1 MKSLWRLNKY
11 FYKYRVR
18 FLLGILFVTVSNLF
32 AIFPAQII
40 RYAFDVV
47 SETIDTYKLYEGFE
61 QKEMFYGLI
70 AKSLMWF
77 GIIVLAMALLK
88 GVFMFFMRQTII
100 IMSRLVEYDMKNE
113 LYDHY
118 QKLNLAFFKRNNT
131 GDLMA
136 RITEDV
142 SKVRM
147 YIGPAIMY
155 SINLVVLFV
164 LVISAMLMVSV
175 KLTIYVLLPLP
186 ILSITIYVVSNLIN
200 KKSEEVQRQLSRLS
214 TLAQETFSGIRVI
227 KAYTR
232 EATIL
237 EDYTNESEMYKDKS
251 LELVRINALFFPLM
265 ILLIGLSTL
274 LTIYIGGLEA
284 IKGNI
289 TTGNIAEFVIYIN
302 MLTWPVAAIGWVTS
316 LVQRAAAS
324 QERLNE
330 FLSIEPEIYNP
341 TVEPLDLKG
350 KIEFNHVSFV
360 YPDSGIK
367 ALDDI
372 SFSIEPGKS
381 LAIIGRT
388 GSGKSTIAAL
398 ITRLYDVTSGE
409 LLIDGQP
416 INAINLDEYRK
427 QIGSVP
433 QEVFLFSDTIF
444 GNIAFGVKDS
454 DFERDL
460 KVEVEE
466 AAKNAAIYDN
476 IVDFPAKFDTRVGER
491 GITLSGGQ
499 KQRISIARAIVR
511 NPKILIFDDCLS
523 AVDTE
528 TEEEILSNLK
538 RIMEGKTSIIISHRV
553 SSVKDADEIIV
564 LDEGQ
569 IMERGNHKQLLEKG
583 GIYTDLYNKQVLEQ
597 EKARS

>member
-1 MKSLWRLNKY
+1 M
-11 FYKYRVR
+11 
-18 FLLGILFVTVSNLF
+18 LGIVFVTISNLF

-47 SETIDTYKLYEGFE
+47 SETIGTYKLYEGFE
-61 QKEMFYGLI
+61 QKAMFYGLI

-100 IMSRLVEYDMKNE
+100 VMSRLVEYDMKNE

-186 ILSITIYVVSNLIN
+186 ILSITIYIVSNLIN

-232 EATIL
+232 EEAIL
-237 EDYTNESEMYKDKS
+237 EDYNKESDIYRDKS
-251 LELVRINALFFPLM
+251 LDLVRINALFFPLM
-265 ILLIGLSTL
+265 VLLIGLSTL
-274 LTIYIGGLEA
+274 LTIYIGGIEA

-330 FLSIEPEIYNP
+330 FLNIEPEITNP
-341 TVEPLDLKG
+341 TKEALDLKG
-350 KIEFNHVSFV
+350 RIEFKNVSFI

-367 ALDDI
+367 ALDDV
-372 SFSIEPGKS
+372 SFSIDPGKS

-398 ITRLYDVTSGE
+398 ITRLYDVNSGE

-416 INAINLDEYRK
+416 INTINLDEYRK

-444 GNIAFGVKDS
+444 GNIAFGVRDS

-528 TEEEILSNLK
+528 TEEKILTNLR

-569 IMERGNHKQLLEKG
+569 IMERGTHKHLLDKRG
-583 GIYTDLYNKQVLEQ
+583 LYTDLYNKQVLEQ